1 MRLVLSSMLVS
12 DFDFEL
18 PAELI
23 AQAPAS
29 GRGTSR
35 LLVVDRE
42 HGGLT
47 DRCVSDLPELLTPGD
62 LIVINDTRVIPARLL
77 GRRVPTGGGVE
88 CLLLSRLDGDR
99 WDVLMH
105 PGQKLREG
113 ARVVFTGG
121 GFRLHGEVL
130 ARRFHGRRTVR
141 LWTDD
146 GVSVDRVVDTLGHIP
161 LPPYIKRPDGP
172 VDRERYQTVYAQ
184 SRGSVAAPTAGLH
197 LTAGLLQRCLTRGVE
212 VAPVTLHVGYGTF
225 SPVRVER
232 VEDHTVE
239 PERYDVPAGTADA
252 VNRAVNEGRRVV
264 AIGTTTTRTLETA
277 VRVGMRGHLSP
288 GGGVSELFLYPGV
301 PFRLV
306 NALFTNFHLPQ
317 SSLLFLV
324 SAFAGQDRVLKAYA
338 EAVRRRYRFYSYGDA
353 MLIL

>member
-1 MRLVLSSMLVS
+1 MLSRQQIRHHHL
-12 DFDFEL
+12 F
-18 PAELI
+18 
-23 AQAPAS
+23 
-29 GRGTSR
+29 
-35 LLVVDRE
+35 LLQYI
-42 HGGLT
+42 HGGVNFFAAELT
-47 DRCVSDLPELLTPGD
+47 DRHVSDLPELLTPGD

-77 GRRVPTGGGVE
+77 GQRVPTGGAVE
-88 CLLLSRLDGDR
+88 CLLLSRLEGDR

-113 ARVVFTGG
+113 SRVVFTGG

-130 ARRFHGRRTVR
+130 ARRFHGRRTVS

-146 GVSVDRVVDTLGHIP
+146 GVSVDHIVDTLGHIP

-172 VDRERYQTVYAQ
+172 TDRDRYQTVYALT
-184 SRGSVAAPTAGLH
+184 RGSVAAPTAGLH
-197 LTAGLLQRCLTRGVE
+197 LTMDLLQRCLTRGIE
-212 VAPVTLHVGYGTF
+212 VARVTLHVGYGTF

-232 VEDHTVE
+232 VEDHAVE
-239 PERYDVPAGTADA
+239 PERYHVPAGTAEA

-277 VRVGMRGHLSP
+277 ARVGRRGYLSH
-288 GGGVSELFLYPGV
+288 GGGVSELFLYPGM
-301 PFRLV
+301 PFHLV

-324 SAFAGQDRVLKAYA
+324 SAFAGRDRVLKTYT

>member
-1 MRLVLSSMLVS
+1 MCLVLSPMRVS

-29 GRGTSR
+29 ERGTSR
-35 LLVVDRE
+35 LLVVDRT
-42 HGGLT
+42 HGELT
-47 DRCVSDLPELLTPGD
+47 DRHVSDLPELLTPGD

-77 GRRVPTGGGVE
+77 GQRVPTGGAVE
-88 CLLLSRLDGDR
+88 CLLLSRLEGDR

-113 ARVVFTGG
+113 SRVVFTGG

-130 ARRFHGRRTVR
+130 ARRFHGRRTVS
-141 LWTDD
+141 LWTND
-146 GVSVDRVVDTLGHIP
+146 GVSVDHIVDTLGHIP

-172 VDRERYQTVYAQ
+172 TDRDRYQTVYALT
-184 SRGSVAAPTAGLH
+184 RGSVAAPTAGLH
-197 LTAGLLQRCLTRGVE
+197 LTMDLLQRCLTRGIE
-212 VAPVTLHVGYGTF
+212 VARVTLHVGYGTF

-232 VEDHTVE
+232 VEDHAVE
-239 PERYDVPAGTADA
+239 PERYHVPAGTAEA

-277 VRVGMRGHLSP
+277 ARVGRRGYLSH
-288 GGGVSELFLYPGV
+288 GGGVSELFLYPGM
-301 PFRLV
+301 PFHLV

-324 SAFAGQDRVLKAYA
+324 SAFAGRDRVLKTYT

>member
-1 MRLVLSSMLVS
+1 MRVS

-29 GRGTSR
+29 ERGTSR
-35 LLVVDRE
+35 LLVVDRT
-42 HGGLT
+42 HGELT
-47 DRCVSDLPELLTPGD
+47 DRHVSDLPELLTPGD

-77 GRRVPTGGGVE
+77 GQRVPTGGAVE
-88 CLLLSRLDGDR
+88 CLLLSRLEGDR

-113 ARVVFTGG
+113 SRVVFTGG

-130 ARRFHGRRTVR
+130 ARRFHGRRTVS

-146 GVSVDRVVDTLGHIP
+146 GVSVDHIVDTLGHIP

-172 VDRERYQTVYAQ
+172 TDRDRYQTVYALT
-184 SRGSVAAPTAGLH
+184 RGSVAAPTAGLH
-197 LTAGLLQRCLTRGVE
+197 LTMDLLQRCLTRGIE
-212 VAPVTLHVGYGTF
+212 VARVTLHVGYGTF

-232 VEDHTVE
+232 VEDHAVE
-239 PERYDVPAGTADA
+239 PERYHVPAGTAEA

-277 VRVGMRGHLSP
+277 ARVGRRGYLSH
-288 GGGVSELFLYPGV
+288 GGGVSELFLYPGM
-301 PFRLV
+301 PFHLV

-324 SAFAGQDRVLKAYA
+324 SAFAGRDRVLKTYT